1 MIESN
6 LVKSAAFFNLDSLYS
21 LLDSG
26 GPVVAILLVLS
37 VFCSAIIIFKI
48 WQFLYLGVGRH
59 KRSEQAID
67 MWLDGQS
74 ASALKHLEKHRSPIH
89 LLLLHAMR
97 GLISCPGDEA
107 LVRED
112 LERIASRQI
121 NSLRSYL
128 RGIEATAQ
136 VAPLLGLFGTVLGMI
151 GSFRALQAAGAEA
164 DPSVLAGG
172 ISVALLTT
180 AVGIAIAVPA
190 TLALYWFEGAVER
203 EQQAMETALTS
214 VLTGRLTDAER
225 CNTHAAHRHSQ
236 SLGPVPHAA

>member
-1 MIESN
+1 MTEPATASSLIN
-6 LVKSAAFFNLDSLYS
+6 LNSLYA
-21 LLDSG
+21 LLDGG

-37 VFCSAIIIFKI
+37 VFCTAIILYKL
-48 WQFLYLGVGRH
+48 WQFLFLGVGRH
-59 KRSEQAID
+59 RQSEKAIE
-67 MWLDGQS
+67 MWLDGKPDQ
-74 ASALKHLEKHRSPIH
+74 ALNLLNKHRSPVH
-89 LLLLHAMR
+89 LVLLHAIR
-97 GLISCPGDEA
+97 GITSCPGDEA

-180 AVGIAIAVPA
+180 AVGIAIAVPS

-203 EQQAMETALTS
+203 EQQAIETALTS

-225 CNTHAAHRHSQ
+225 CNSHASNQHGHHQGS
-236 SLGPVPHAA
+236 VPHAA